1 MSNTEIPAIDGFVLM
16 RFKKEALAGRGL
28 PDIDYPIPTE
38 LLFEAMG
45 GAGMLENK
53 QLLACMQQYTAHGE
67 VKDWQDYLPAMHAL
81 TKNISPP
88 GEPYEIEVIAD
99 RWSIVCGEVD
109 LDGPVVAYCR
119 NEEILAVACRN
130 PDGRLR
136 MMSYQ
141 PLDQR
146 TMERMM
152 ESARHPHEDGTVC
165 QREDNWEYLADGA
178 CGNGQ
183 MYAMMRG
190 ESYFVLWRDGLAIC
204 NGKPDPDYAQQRE
217 VSPLPPSFLAIGL
230 AVCHEYAPLE
240 DGAPPRRPVIL
251 HIEDQ
256 HLPSE

>member
-1 MSNTEIPAIDGFVLM
+1 MNNTEIPAVDGFVLM

-38 LLFEAMG
+38 LLFEVMG

-53 QLLACMQQYTAHGE
+53 QLLACMQQYTAQGE

-81 TKNISPP
+81 TKSMSPP
-88 GEPYEIEVIAD
+88 VEPYEVQVIAD

-119 NEEILAVACRN
+119 NDEILAVACRN
-130 PDGRLR
+130 EDGRLR

-141 PLDQR
+141 PLDER
-146 TMERMM
+146 TLLRMM
-152 ESARHPHEDGTVC
+152 ESARNPHEDGTVC

-183 MYAMMRG
+183 MYAMMDG
-190 ESYFVLWRDGLAIC
+190 TSYFVLWRDGLAIH
-204 NGKPDPDYAQQRE
+204 NGKPDPDYAQHRE
-217 VSPLPPSFLAIGL
+217 ATPLPPSSLATSL

-251 HIEDQ
+251 HIDDQ